1 MGILGFLKRK
11 GASLKDHEATTNTMK
26 EMRENVFSLN
36 PNSIGVAKSQSL
48 PDVWAG
54 LLEIGFPDAVASA
67 ICIADGTTSLYFS
80 SGGGIIGGGAHE
92 AVKQA
97 NQAFLVEG
105 QRCLPRMSIQSHH
118 PGPKPGQVLVYLLA
132 YSGLYCAEA
141 QENDLENGVH
151 PLLPL
156 FSLGNE
162 VITQLRL
169 TSEGTTKA

>member
-1 MGILGFLKRK
+1 
-11 GASLKDHEATTNTMK
+11 
-26 EMRENVFSLN
+26 
-36 PNSIGVAKSQSL
+36 
-48 PDVWAG
+48 
-54 LLEIGFPDAVASA
+54 
-67 ICIADGTTSLYFS
+67 
-80 SGGGIIGGGAHE
+80 
-92 AVKQA
+92 
-97 NQAFLVEG
+97 
-105 QRCLPRMSIQSHH
+105 
-118 PGPKPGQVLVYLLA
+118 VLVYLLA